1 MSFLQSLAKTGASNS
16 NSTTQN
22 DNAKVWADRLV
33 SSSSSS
39 STGLHQNTDTFRS
52 APVNSESSGE
62 YESFINPTTGAE
74 KIQAVGPYSLLSDGF
89 SPDIEFQKS
98 IDGLDVV
105 GLLEVMDT
113 QETDMEAL
121 MVGRGGEKAMPV
133 EEDVEDPVEWL
144 GLTKGE
150 YTDEVWGDNE
160 KLEKGK
166 GKAVVQEEAKEE
178 KIMAKGKGKGVY
190 MKGRL

>member
-1 MSFLQSLAKTGASNS
+1 MSFLQSLSKGSNS

-22 DNAKVWADRLV
+22 DNSKIWADRLTPST
-33 SSSSSS
+33 SSA
-39 STGLHQNTDTFRS
+39 QQPTFRS
-52 APVNSESSGE
+52 TQPSNIESLEE
-62 YESFINPTTGAE
+62 YESFVNTAPPA
-74 KIQAVGPYSLLSDGF
+74 KIQAVGPYSLLDESF

-121 MVGRGGEKAMPV
+121 MVGRGGERAMPV
-133 EEDVEDPVEWL
+133 EEEVEDPVEWL

-150 YTDEVWGDNE
+150 YTDEVWGDD
-160 KLEKGK
+160 EKGK
-166 GKAVVQEEAKEE
+166 GKGKEVVKEE
-178 KIMAKGKGKGVY
+178 VREQKVTKGKGKGVY

>member
-1 MSFLQSLAKTGASNS
+1 MSFLQSLAKADASNS
-16 NSTTQN
+16 NRTTQN
-22 DNAKVWADRLV
+22 DNSKVWADRLV

-39 STGLHQNTDTFRS
+39 AGPQQNTFRS
-52 APVNSESSGE
+52 TPSNIESLEE
-62 YESFINPTTGAE
+62 YESFINPTTGSGRLEA
-74 KIQAVGPYSLLSDGF
+74 AGPYSLLNDTF

-113 QETDMEAL
+113 QETEMEAL
-121 MVGRGGEKAMPV
+121 MAGRGGEKAMPA
-133 EEDVEDPVEWL
+133 EEEVEDPVEWL

-150 YTDEVWGDNE
+150 YTDKVWGDDE
-160 KLEKGK
+160 KMEKGK
-166 GKAVVQEEAKEE
+166 GKEVVKEE
-178 KIMAKGKGKGVY
+178 VRAEKIRKGKGKGVY

>member
-22 DNAKVWADRLV
+22 DNAKVWADRMV

-39 STGLHQNTDTFRS
+39 SAGPSHNTFRS
-52 APVNSESSGE
+52 TPSNIEKLEE
-62 YESFINPTTGAE
+62 YESFINPQSRSGE
-74 KIQAVGPYSLLSDGF
+74 LEAVGPYSLLTDTF
-89 SPDIEFQKS
+89 SPDIEFQQS

-121 MVGRGGEKAMPV
+121 MSGRGGEKAMPV
-133 EEDVEDPVEWL
+133 EEEVEDPVEWL
-144 GLTKGE
+144 GVTRGE
-150 YTDEVWGDNE
+150 YTDEIWGDEE
-160 KLEKGK
+160 KVGKGK
-166 GKAVVQEEAKEE
+166 GKEVIQEETKKE
-178 KIMAKGKGKGVY
+178 KVVKGKGKGVD
-190 MKGRL
+190 MKSRL